1 MLFSCKCLNLV
12 IRGQRPNDTTAERP
26 NLLANDK
33 IPNNVG
39 MEFFKQV
46 PHNLLLFDVSIPKSL
61 GMSVCITVKQVS

>member
-46 PHNLLLFDVSIPKSL
+46 PQNILFDVSIPKSL
-61 GMSVCITVKQVS
+61 GMFACIMVKQVS